1 MSKVIKT
8 IKAELKLDVED
19 SSNKEELEKIIRQ
32 NIASVLI
39 KDEDCINL
47 IQLDVDESYFVVN
60 QYMGCIADTLRR
72 QGITNFIIVPIGG
85 KVGIKD
91 ITIDKVEVIH
101 EPRV

>member
-8 IKAELKLDVED
+8 IKAELKLDIED

-39 KDEDCINL
+39 RDEDCINL
-47 IQLDVDESYFVVN
+47 IQLDVDENYFVLN
-60 QYMGCIADTLRR
+60 QYMECIADTLRR
-72 QGITNFIIVPIGG
+72 QGIANFIIVPIGG
-85 KVGIKD
+85 RVGIKD
-91 ITIDKVEVIH
+91 ITIDKIEVIH